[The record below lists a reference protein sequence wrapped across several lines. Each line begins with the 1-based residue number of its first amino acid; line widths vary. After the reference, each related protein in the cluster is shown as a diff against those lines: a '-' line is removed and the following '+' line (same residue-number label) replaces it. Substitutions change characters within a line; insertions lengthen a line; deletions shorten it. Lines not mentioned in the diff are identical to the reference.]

1 MADDFDVKDYNIYL
15 PPLGEG
21 TYGRVFRA
29 TYRGISDRALKIFR
43 PGAVDLSTMSR
54 ELEKLSSVAEH
65 HGIVTLHDFDLLS
78 EPPYYAMGLHAD
90 QNPDGSWETRTLDR
104 LCGHVDYREAWRL
117 LKEIADA
124 MAYLHRHQIVHCD
137 VKPSNIL
144 LTDETPYRT
153 KICDFGQ
160 SRGLAMEGFEPVG
173 TPLYA
178 PPEQLRDPRD
188 SANGK
193 GFRWDVYS
201 FGVMA
206 FKLVTGRLPRLQE
219 LADAERKSFDPEAT
233 LLESSIEGTLADAEG
248 RDRIDGNRLATMTE
262 AVEDIRWPA
271 DAPFSAERRE
281 LIERCLSLDPNVRPA
296 DMREVWNTMRT
307 IDSNVLV
314 KRARR
319 LNALFGTL
327 LVIAVWASG
336 FAFFQA
342 KRAKE
347 ASVASKLKTE
357 QAEELAVFI
366 SNTLNHEE
374 LSSSSLEELY
384 DHIASHSEAYLENLP
399 EGRNSEKL
407 LRISANTA
415 SERGRQAREMGNID
429 EAIDKFT
436 NAYGIRLKL
445 YETNKEDD
453 NLKRLASTNLL
464 VIGQLEERRGNL
476 DEALVSYQNAFDL
489 RSEAVNFELP
499 LGIVTL
505 GELAECVRGLGRVYA
520 AQENFKTAAIEF
532 EKMLEWYDLAL
543 STAPATSVLGMSK
556 DLLPLI
562 ESYGETQSALK
573 NYDEAGDL
581 FQRQLNVAETVR
593 NGAPM
598 FRRNAD
604 IASVRAVAALGK
616 IQLLQKQPDAALPF
630 FLEEI
635 KLLERLLRTRS
646 NDSELVFQIA
656 NAFSNAALC
665 WDPKVDS
672 DRIRSIS
679 MLQEAVSRVAALPAE
694 EREKPKTE
702 AILVAYNSKISDL
715 LEMDE

>member
-178 PPEQLRDPRD
+178 PPEQLRDPRN

-281 LIERCLSLDPNVRPA
+281 LIE
-296 DMREVWNTMRT
+296 
-307 IDSNVLV
+307 
-314 KRARR
+314 AR
-319 LNALFGTL
+319 N
-327 LVIAVWASG
+327 
-336 FAFFQA
+336 
-342 KRAKE
+342 
-347 ASVASKLKTE
+347 
-357 QAEELAVFI
+357 QAESMIHSTEKSMEEHADKVDPTTIEAIELAI
-366 SNTLNHEE
+366 AALKDDLETDNTDKIKSGIQNVT
-374 LSSSSLEELY
+374 
-384 DHIASHSEAYLENLP
+384 EAAM
-399 EGRNSEKL
+399 KL
-407 LRISANTA
+407 
-415 SERGRQAREMGNID
+415 G
-429 EAIDKFT
+429 EAIYKSGQDGGDDGPVAADERTPGEDDILDADFED
-436 NAYGIRLKL
+436 ID
-445 YETNKEDD
+445 TNK
-453 NLKRLASTNLL
+453 
-464 VIGQLEERRGNL
+464 
-476 DEALVSYQNAFDL
+476 
-489 RSEAVNFELP
+489 RS
-499 LGIVTL
+499 
-505 GELAECVRGLGRVYA
+505 
-520 AQENFKTAAIEF
+520 
-532 EKMLEWYDLAL
+532 
-543 STAPATSVLGMSK
+543 
-556 DLLPLI
+556 
-562 ESYGETQSALK
+562 
-573 NYDEAGDL
+573 
-581 FQRQLNVAETVR
+581 
-593 NGAPM
+593 
-598 FRRNAD
+598 
-604 IASVRAVAALGK
+604 
-616 IQLLQKQPDAALPF
+616 
-630 FLEEI
+630 
-635 KLLERLLRTRS
+635 
-646 NDSELVFQIA
+646 
-656 NAFSNAALC
+656 
-665 WDPKVDS
+665 
-672 DRIRSIS
+672 
-679 MLQEAVSRVAALPAE
+679 
-694 EREKPKTE
+694 
-702 AILVAYNSKISDL
+702 
-715 LEMDE
+715 